1 MAFKGLKYARDIGL
15 GKVINT
21 NLNSFIPKAIGY
33 FTNIPDKVS
42 N

>member
-1 MAFKGLKYARDIGL
+1 MNVVT
-15 GKVINT
+15 KVINT
-21 NLNSFIPKAIGY
+21 NLNSFISKAIGY

>member
-1 MAFKGLKYARDIGL
+1 MA
-15 GKVINT
+15 KVINT
-21 NLNSFIPKAIGY
+21 NLNSFITKAIGY